1 VKYTEALAWLY
12 SLQRF
17 GIKLGLENIRRLV
30 AELDIDLANARVI
43 HVAGTNGKGSVCAM
57 IDSICRAQKYRTGL
71 FISPHLV
78 TFRERIRIDGEM
90 ISENEVAAGLTNIR
104 KLVAD
109 WEPHPTF
116 FEIATALAL
125 KHFTVVTADP
135 TVDDTRF
142 SQQGEV
148 LPSPSPLPSSRGE
161 RIKVRGG
168 SKGGANIDIV
178 ILETGLGGRLDAT
191 NAVQS
196 NVAVITPIALD
207 HEEWLGDS
215 LEKIASEK
223 AGIIKAQTPVV
234 SAPQLPE
241 VEKVIRGRA
250 TECEAPLQ
258 FVTETYDKSPMAL
271 RGEHQ
276 KLNAAIAIAAIKA
289 LKLDRLKRSSL
300 AGQGIDV
307 DSAIGR
313 GLATV
318 DWPGRFQCWD
328 KRTVID
334 GAHNPAA
341 ARILTQTW
349 REIFG
354 DERATMILAIL
365 ADKDLPGICEALA
378 PIADSVLLPNIRSE
392 RAADPVELQTILV
405 DLGCK
410 SEIFSSFADAFDKA
424 REKRDPILITGSLH
438 FAGEALANLTGK
450 PAAFEECNQ

>member
-1 VKYTEALAWLY
+1 MKYEEALAWLY

-17 GIKLGLENIRRLV
+17 GIKLGLENIRRLI
-30 AELDIDLANARVI
+30 AEMHVDLGGARVI

-90 ISENEVAAGLTNIR
+90 ISENEVAAGLTSIR

-125 KHFTVVTADP
+125 KHFIEA
-135 TVDDTRF
+135 
-142 SQQGEV
+142 
-148 LPSPSPLPSSRGE
+148 
-161 RIKVRGG
+161 K
-168 SKGGANIDIV
+168 IDIV

-207 HEEWLGDS
+207 HEKWLGDS
-215 LEKIASEK
+215 LEKIANEK
-223 AGIIKAQTPVV
+223 TGIIKAQTPVV

-241 VEKVIRGRA
+241 ADKAIRGRA
-250 TECEAPLQ
+250 TECEAPLE
-258 FVTETYDKSPMAL
+258 FVEQVYDKSPIAL

-276 KLNAAIAIAAIKA
+276 KLNAAIAIAAIRA
-289 LKLDRLKRSSL
+289 
-300 AGQGIDV
+300 ANVEIDEA
-307 DSAIGR
+307 AITR
-313 GLATV
+313 GLAAV
-318 DWPGRFQCWD
+318 EWPGRFQCWD

-349 REIFG
+349 RQIFG
-354 DERATMILAIL
+354 DERATLILAIL
-365 ADKDLPGICEALA
+365 SDKDLHGICEALA
-378 PIADSVLLPNIRSE
+378 PIANSVLLPKIRSE
-392 RAADPVELQTILV
+392 RAADPIDLQTVFVEL
-405 DLGCK
+405 GRK
-410 SEIFSSFADAFDKA
+410 AEIFASFADAFGKA
-424 REKRDPILITGSLH
+424 REQRDPVLITGSLH